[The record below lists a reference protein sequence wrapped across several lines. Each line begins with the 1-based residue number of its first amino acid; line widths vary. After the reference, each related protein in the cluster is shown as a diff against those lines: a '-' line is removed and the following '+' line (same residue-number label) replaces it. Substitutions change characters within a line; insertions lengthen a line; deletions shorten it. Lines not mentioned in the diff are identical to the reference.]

1 MRASHADRSKNSR
14 PEESLQKQVIE
25 VFCEELC
32 RFLLTFY
39 EQVFILAFFDEGHS
53 MVEVS
58 ALFVLLSS
66 KKKFRSKLVDQ

>member
-1 MRASHADRSKNSR
+1 MRASHAGRSKNSH

-32 RFLLTFY
+32 RFS
-39 EQVFILAFFDEGHS
+39 EQVFVLAFFDEGHS

-58 ALFVLLSS
+58 ALFVLLSL
-66 KKKFRSKLVDQ
+66 KKF